1 MRSGTMADKSFEKKN
16 INFLCEIG
24 TEEVPAGYL
33 PPAIEF
39 AERAFRERLTESRIG
54 FEDIRV
60 YATPRRLAILGS
72 KIADAQESLE
82 EELKGPSAKAAYD
95 AEGKPTKA
103 LLGFVQGNNIDIA
116 AVYRKTTE
124 KGEYVFCKKILES
137 KQTEEVLPAILEEIV
152 TAMPFPKRMRWSDK
166 KITFSR
172 PVRYFL
178 VLFNNKVIPI
188 LLENIPSGN
197 MTRGHFIQHNEMIP
211 LQSIEDYEAVLEK
224 NGVIVNH
231 HRRKEMIRAALEEAA
246 KKTGGVLLHDE
257 ELLETV
263 TFLVENPHVAVC
275 EFDRSYLEIPDIVLI
290 TEMKEHQKYFAV
302 MDANGKLTNKFL
314 VVSNNPPTPYVKA
327 GNERVIA
334 ARFNDGRFFFNEDRK
349 KKLEDFVESLK
360 SVLFHK
366 ELGTI
371 YQKIE
376 RMEKIASVIAEEI
389 SLSKDDADKVK
400 RAIYLCKADL
410 NTAMVFEFTSLQ
422 GKIGK
427 VYALLD
433 GEDKEVAEAI
443 DAQYRPRFSGDRL
456 PEGKVSMVVSISE
469 KIDNIFGSFS
479 VGNIPKGSQDPYA
492 LRRQANAIV
501 EMAIEGKI
509 NIRIDRVLARSAGLY
524 RGGEE
529 LVDKILEFI
538 NARAKTIFG
547 ERGFR
552 YDEIDACLSIGNYDY
567 LELFRRAKSVNEYRD
582 NENFTQMLLS
592 LKRMNNIYSA
602 FRQKHRDYVL
612 KFDPAFLVEDA
623 EKGLYSFFE
632 SKKAD
637 IEKHIRENRYIELFD
652 LLIAGK
658 PVIDV
663 FFDKVMVMADEV
675 KVRDNRLALLERI
688 LAPFKNLMDFS
699 KISE

>member
-1 MRSGTMADKSFEKKN
+1 MADTGQIKGR

-24 TEEVPAGYL
+24 TEEIPAGYL
-33 PPAIEF
+33 TPATEYT
-39 AERAFRERLTESRIG
+39 EKTFRDTLTEYRIKY
-54 FEDIRV
+54 EDIRV
-60 YATPRRLAILGS
+60 YATPRRIAILGS
-72 KIADAQESLE
+72 NISDTQESLE
-82 EELKGPSAKAAYD
+82 EEIKGPSIKAAYD
-95 AEGKPTKA
+95 AVGKPTKA
-103 LLGFVQGNNIDIA
+103 LIGFVQGNNVEIA

-124 KGEYVFCKKILES
+124 KGEYVFCKKVLES
-137 KQTEEVLPAILEEIV
+137 KKTAEVLPSILEGIIA
-152 TAMPFPKRMRWSDK
+152 AMPFPKRMRWSDK
-166 KITFSR
+166 HITFAR

-178 VLFNNKVIPI
+178 VILNNNKISLPI
-188 LLENIPSGN
+188 ENIPSRN
-197 MTRGHFIQHNEMIP
+197 MTRGHFIQHNKMIQIESP
-211 LQSIEDYEAVLEK
+211 EDYETVLEQH
-224 NGVIVNH
+224 GVIVNH
-231 HRRKEMIRAALEEAA
+231 NRRKEMIRAALEDAA
-246 KKTGGVLLHDE
+246 KKAGGVMLHDE

-263 TFLVENPHVAVC
+263 TFLVEYPYAAIC

-302 MDANGKLTNKFL
+302 MDPAGKLLNKFL
-314 VVSNNPPTPYVKA
+314 VVTNNPPTQYVKT

-334 ARFNDGRFFFNEDRK
+334 ARFNDGKFFFNEDRK

-376 RMEKIASVIAEEI
+376 RMNKIADVIAEEI
-389 SLSKDDADKVK
+389 SLSKDETEKVK

-433 GEDKEVAEAI
+433 KEDPEVAEAI

-456 PEGKVSMVVSISE
+456 PEGKVSLVVSISE

-492 LRRQANAIV
+492 LRRQANAVV
-501 EMAIEGKI
+501 EMVIEGKI
-509 NIRIDRVLARSAGLY
+509 NMRLDCVLSRVAVLY
-524 RGGEE
+524 RGGGS
-529 LVDKILEFI
+529 LVNKILEFI
-538 NARAKTIFG
+538 NARAKTIFA
-547 ERGFR
+547 EHGFR
-552 YDEIDACLSIGNYDY
+552 YDEIDACLSICNYDY
-567 LELFRRAKSVNEYRD
+567 LELFSRAKSINEYRA
-582 NENFTQMLLS
+582 NENFSQMLLS
-592 LKRMNNIYSA
+592 LKRMNNIYTA
-602 FRQKHRDYVL
+602 FRQKNRDYML
-612 KFDPAFLVEDA
+612 KFDPALLLEDA
-623 EKGLYSFFE
+623 EKALNSFFE
-632 SKKAD
+632 SKKSD
-637 IEKHIRENRYIELFD
+637 IERYIFENRYIELFN

-658 PVIDV
+658 PVIDM
-663 FFDKVMVMADEV
+663 FFDRVMVMAEEV

-688 LAPFKNLMDFS
+688 LNPFKTLMDFS

>member
-1 MRSGTMADKSFEKKN
+1 MADNMLKKN
-16 INFLCEIG
+16 SVNFLCEIG
-24 TEEVPAGYL
+24 TEEIPAGYL
-33 PPAIEF
+33 PPAIEYV
-39 AERAFRERLTESRIG
+39 EKAFRDRLTEYRIG
-54 FEDIRV
+54 FEKVWV
-60 YATPRRLAILGS
+60 YATPRRIALLAS
-72 KIADAQESLE
+72 NVADAQESLE
-82 EELKGPSAKAAYD
+82 EELKGPSVKAAYD
-95 AEGKPTKA
+95 AAGNPTKA

-116 AVYRKTTE
+116 SVYRKSTE
-124 KGEYVFCKKILES
+124 KGEYVFCTKILEA
-137 KQTEEVLPAILEEIV
+137 KKTADVLPLILEEIILSI
-152 TAMPFPKRMRWSDK
+152 TFPKSMRWSDK
-166 KITFSR
+166 RVTFSR

-178 VLFNNKVIPI
+178 VLFNNKTIPI
-188 LLENIPSGN
+188 SIENIPSGN
-197 MTRGHFIQHNEMIP
+197 MTRGHFIQHDKMIP
-211 LQSIEDYEAVLEK
+211 IETIESYEDILEK
-224 NGVIVNH
+224 HGVIVNH
-231 HRRKEMIRAALEEAA
+231 QRRKEMIRVALEDAA
-246 KKTGGVLLHDE
+246 KKAGGVLLHDE
-257 ELLETV
+257 ELLDTV
-263 TFLVENPHVAVC
+263 TFLVENPHIAVC

-302 MDANGKLTNKFL
+302 LDPTGKLMNTFL
-314 VVSNNPPTPYVKA
+314 VVSNNPPTHYVKA

-376 RMEKIASVIAEEI
+376 RMEKIAAVIAEEI
-389 SLSKDDADKVK
+389 ALSKDEAEKVK

-433 GEDKEVAEAI
+433 GEDREVAEAI

-479 VGNIPKGSQDPYA
+479 VGNVPKGSQDPYA

-501 EMAIEGKI
+501 EMAIEGSM
-509 NIRIDRVLARSAGLY
+509 NIRIDAILKKCASLY
-524 RGGEE
+524 QNGKDLIG
-529 LVDKILEFI
+529 KILDFI

-547 ERGFR
+547 DRGFR

-567 LELFRRAKSVNEYRD
+567 LELFRRAKSINEYRA
-582 NENFTQMLLS
+582 NEHFTQMLLS
-592 LKRMNNIYSA
+592 LKRMNNIYNA
-602 FRQKHRDYVL
+602 FRQKNRDYVL
-612 KFDPAFLVEDA
+612 NFNLALLVEDA
-623 EKGLYSFFE
+623 EKGLYAFFD

-637 IEKHIRENRYIELFD
+637 IELLIRENRYIELFD
-652 LLIAGK
+652 LLITAK
-658 PVIDV
+658 PVIDA
-663 FFDKVMVMADEV
+663 FFDKVMVMADDLN
-675 KVRDNRLALLERI
+675 VRDNRLALLERI